1 MQEERVAVKSP
12 ILVYCSNEQFLS
24 VTQINFR
31 ATQMASEQQAARGKW
46 VSIFESLGHHTVAKQ
61 QSFSNAPPV
70 IENIA
75 AMLFIDILTNG
86 SPPCISAIIQR
97 RKYLKQ
103 TKTST

>member
-1 MQEERVAVKSP
+1 
-12 ILVYCSNEQFLS
+12 
-24 VTQINFR
+24 
-31 ATQMASEQQAARGKW
+31 MASEQQAARGKW
-46 VSIFESLGHHTVAKQ
+46 VSIFESLGHHKQ
-61 QSFSNAPPV
+61 ESFSNAPPV

>member
-1 MQEERVAVKSP
+1 VQEERVAVKSP

-46 VSIFESLGHHTVAKQ
+46 SIFESLGHHTVAKQ
-61 QSFSNAPPV
+61 ESFSNAPPV